1 MHWLLGGYLWLF
13 VHRPFEIYPL
23 LGDIQLERGY
33 MLLLLAW
40 WVVTPNK
47 AWLPNRLHAAFFA
60 FTCALVLCWFASP
73 YRDRCWDAVEN
84 YLKCAL
90 FTFLVVTT
98 VRDEK
103 GLRRLLALYL
113 VAVGLYMTHSM
124 REYLAGRY
132 EWRQGISR
140 MIGVDV
146 TYRDPNAFASTLLLA
161 LPLTLP
167 FYGRATTFWK
177 RLPLYLFTGCASL
190 CIILTGSRTGFVG
203 LGCFGL
209 LCLLLSRSRAKMV
222 ILLGGVALLSVVLMP
237 GYLQDRFLTLVD
249 PSYGPRN
256 AQESVEGRLGGFV
269 EGVRLW
275 GENPLVGVGPGA
287 FALASGGGFQAHN
300 VYGQVMSE
308 MGAVGVVAFLGVLGC
323 FLANWLETRKL
334 CRRRPE
340 RARDFLYQT
349 SRSVAVCV
357 LLLLFTGW
365 AGHNLYRY
373 NWLWLGAFQLI
384 ALHCLRE
391 RAALGARQAVRAP
404 HWLPRAAAAVRAVRL
419 RRSLARGPTPR

>member
-13 VHRPFEIYPL
+13 VHRPFEVYPV
-23 LGDIQLERGY
+23 LGDLQLERGY

-40 WVVTPNK
+40 WAVTPNK
-47 AWLPNRLHAAFFA
+47 AWLPNRLYAAFFA
-60 FTCALVLCWFASP
+60 FTCALMICWFASP
-73 YRDRCWDAVEN
+73 YREKCWDTVEN
-84 YLKCAL
+84 YLKTAV
-90 FTFLVVTT
+90 FSFLVVTT

-124 REYLAGRY
+124 REYLCGRY
-132 EWRQGISR
+132 EWRMGISR

-167 FYGRATTFWK
+167 FYGSANTIWK
-177 RLPLYLFTGCASL
+177 RLPLYLFTGAAAL
-190 CIILTGSRTGFVG
+190 CILLTGSRTGFVG
-203 LGCFGL
+203 LGFFGL
-209 LCLLLSRSRAKMV
+209 LCAFLSRSRTKLFLLFGAAA
-222 ILLGGVALLSVVLMP
+222 LLGVILMP

-249 PSYGPRN
+249 PSYGPKN

-269 EGVRLW
+269 EGLRLW

-287 FALASGGGFQAHN
+287 FALATGGGFQAHN
-300 VYGQVMSE
+300 VYGQVTSE
-308 MGAVGVVAFLGVLGC
+308 MGAVGVAAFLGVLGC
-323 FLANWLETRKL
+323 FAANWLETRRL
-334 CRRRPE
+334 SRRRPE
-340 RARDFLYQT
+340 WSRDFLYQT
-349 SRSVAVCV
+349 SRSLAVCV

-373 NWLWLGAFQLI
+373 NWLWFGAFQVI
-384 ALHCLRE
+384 ALRCVRR
-391 RAALGARQAVRAP
+391 RAVLAAPQPARSP
-404 HWLPRAAAAVRAVRL
+404 FWLPPPPARL
-419 RRSLARGPTPR
+419 RPSAPPA